1 MNRLLSFLIWLA
13 VSVLS
18 ERTREATELVVIR
31 DPNSLQCNHI
41 TIHDVQQ
48 FRGLSENGYFR
59 TRIIDTGEERIQY
72 VSHDK
77 DLVWRRAEALCGN
90 RDTWDFHTCIQE
102 QPLTAQ
108 IDQQQMVLK
117 PSVPCGCT
125 MPAGVEI
132 PPLDVQPLI
141 TSGDSSNRVDLMFFA
156 DGYTAEEKDK
166 FLDDAMRLARDISGN
181 QTFYTVKPLLNFWA
195 AFTPSRESGIGSGG
209 VPKESVTPF
218 ELYRDGTE
226 LRAVYY
232 NKPEVAR
239 AACFSLGEQCD
250 YPILMGNDPL
260 YGGLGGEFTVITPSL
275 ANGVLVLRHELGH
288 SIIEVGEEYDGGFA
302 YFGVNAAHNVTLS
315 DIPWAHWLSNTS
327 SHEHAHTHDHANR
340 IHDEVTKAEPSARAE
355 RSVMPMQAYPWTLLN
370 TSMPWSTKFNSSG
383 TYAWHLVRFSLSG
396 LPEKE
401 DLRVELDGHDLGW
414 VPRADIG
421 IDRWHYDIK
430 LNHTLKGGEHEV
442 RFRLRNGERE
452 GEAQLCSVEVLEFG
466 DEDEFVT
473 KPGHYSL
480 YPTFSEKNETSYR
493 PTNEDCLMRIVTT
506 PNFCKSCTEGL
517 WHALLRRVNLI
528 DDLQLSC
535 EKADSGKWTRTLEL
549 TLVPLAHLR
558 DSPVDVAE
566 SYSITWMKDGEI
578 LDDFANKTKLVDD
591 GDSVGS
597 YVVNVQY
604 ATEEVRVDKDGL
616 LSSTAASFVSSV
628 CRL

>member
-1 MNRLLSFLIWLA
+1 MRRPLLFLA
-13 VSVLS
+13 CFVVSALS
-18 ERTREATELVVIR
+18 ETTRKATELVVIR
-31 DPNSLQCNHI
+31 DPDSLRCKHV
-41 TIHDVQQ
+41 TLHDLQQ
-48 FRGLSENGYFR
+48 FRGLSEDGYFR
-59 TRIIDTGEERIQY
+59 SRIVDTGEERLQY

-77 DLVWRRAEALCGN
+77 DLVWRRAESLCGDRN
-90 RDTWDFHTCIQE
+90 TWDFQTCIQE
-102 QPLTAQ
+102 GPLAPQ
-108 IDQQQMVLK
+108 GDQVVLRT
-117 PSVPCGCT
+117 STSCGCT
-125 MPAGVEI
+125 TPTGVDI
-132 PPLDVQPLI
+132 PPLEVQPLI

-166 FLDDAMRLARDISGN
+166 FIDDAMRLAKDISGN

-209 VPKESVTPF
+209 VPKDTPF
-218 ELYRDGTE
+218 ELFRDGTE

-275 ANGVLVLRHELGH
+275 ANGALVLRHELGH

-315 DIPWAHWLSNTS
+315 AIPWAHWLSNTS
-327 SHEHAHTHDHANR
+327 SCSAVPDHPHHMHGAQSK
-340 IHDEVTKAEPSARAE
+340 EEPSVRVE

-370 TSMPWSTKFNSSG
+370 TSTPWSTKFNSSG

-396 LPEKE
+396 LPEKD
-401 DLRVELDGHDLGW
+401 DLRVELDGENLGW

-430 LNHTLKGGEHEV
+430 LNRTLKGGEHEV
-442 RFRLRNGERE
+442 EFTLQNGKRE
-452 GEAQLCSVEVLEFG
+452 GVAQLCSVEVLEFG
-466 DEDEFVT
+466 DEDEFVAT
-473 KPGHYSL
+473 PGHYSL
-480 YPTFSEKNETSYR
+480 YPTFSDKNETSYR

-517 WHALLRRVNLI
+517 WYALLRRVNLI
-528 DDLQLSC
+528 DDLQPRC
-535 EKADSGKWTRTLEL
+535 ETVESGKLMRTLEL
-549 TLVPLAHLR
+549 SLVPLAQFR
-558 DSPVDVAE
+558 ESPVDVAE
-566 SYSITWMKDGEI
+566 SYTITWMKDGEI
-578 LDDFANKTKLVDD
+578 LPDFANKTTLVDD
-591 GDSVGS
+591 GDAVGS

-604 ATEEVRVDKDGL
+604 ATEEVRVDNDGL
-616 LSSTAASFVSSV
+616 LSSTAASFVSTV
-628 CRL
+628 CRP